1 MTTAPVLDATEG
13 DLLLAADLSFSVSV
27 EGREMS
33 GTLTGSGSD
42 LHLRVSDPYLLGGS
56 GTEPARALAR
66 ELAVRGIRLRVSA
79 DRPLVTLGASRTTF
93 LQRRVTGSPH
103 IRVASLAAALRL
115 VRLRRARPGR
125 TPLVPPPTPFPL
137 LPTLLRR
144 PRRPRLT
151 HDPDGGGY
159 PRLVMAPSAHPRED
173 ERQPEFLLT
182 DRTTIG
188 SDSSCDIVLP
198 SLDPLHAEV
207 RRSEGDEFVLLSLC
221 SGSGVLVH
229 GAVVHTEALLRT
241 GTRMQLGPWT
251 LTYVREEYADHGRPY
266 GGRIGGELG
275 RQRPQPPWQD
285 VAAGS

>member
-1 MTTAPVLDATEG
+1 VTAAPGLDPTEAE
-13 DLLLAADLSFSVSV
+13 LRLSADLTFSVSV
-27 EGREMS
+27 DGRQMS
-33 GTLTGSGSD
+33 GTLTGDGSD

-79 DRPLVTLGASRTTF
+79 DRPLVTLGEGRSSF

-115 VRLRRARPGR
+115 VRLRRARPAK
-125 TPLVPPPTPFPL
+125 TPLVPPATPLPL

-144 PRRPRLT
+144 PRQPRLT

-159 PRLVMAPSAHPRED
+159 PRLVMAPSPHPRAD

-188 SDSSCDIVLP
+188 SDPSCDVVLP

-207 RRSEGDEFVLLSLC
+207 RRCEGDEFVLLPLC
-221 SGSGVLVH
+221 SGSAVRVH

-251 LTYVREEYADHGRPY
+251 LTYLREEYADHGRPY

-285 VAAGS
+285 VAGRP